1 LNVYGESKLHGEQA
15 VQQVGGDYL
24 ILRTSWVYALRTSIG
39 SLRQGGFV
47 TKVLESAR
55 KQDTLHMVTDQV
67 GNPTWCR
74 MLAEITAQILA
85 RGNEHIRE
93 HTGLYHL
100 AGSGFASRFDWA
112 KLVLELD
119 PDKSQ
124 QTLKEI
130 LPALTAD
137 YPTPAQRPLFSA
149 LDCTLFLATF
159 GLQLPDWE
167 SALRLALK

>member
-1 LNVYGESKLHGEQA
+1 
-15 VQQVGGDYL
+15 
-24 ILRTSWVYALRTSIG
+24 
-39 SLRQGGFV
+39 
-47 TKVLESAR
+47 
-55 KQDTLHMVTDQV
+55 MVADQV